1 MLISVVIPLLNEEEN
16 ISLLYEELKGVLT
29 TLRDNHEIIFIDDGS
44 RDRSLKILQEIQ
56 AGDEKVVVISFRRN
70 FGQTAAMAA
79 GFDYARGDVIIT
91 MDADLQNDPHDIPKL
106 LDQIRAGN
114 DVVTGWRFDRKDT
127 FINRRLPSI
136 IANKLISFTTGVN
149 LHDYG
154 CTLKAFRHDVIKN
167 VRLYGEMHR
176 FIPAIASGMGI
187 SFTEV
192 KVNHRPRRFGASKYG
207 ISRTI
212 RVILDLLTVKFL
224 LSYSTRPIQVFGL
237 MGVVSGGIGFLLA
250 LLLTIQRQFFGVPL
264 ADRPLLLLAI
274 MLIFI
279 GFQFVSLGLI
289 AELQART
296 YHESQ
301 NKAVY
306 FVRSVFRKEPVEGVD
321 SDKGFDAAE

>member
-1 MLISVVIPLLNEEEN
+1 MLLSIVIPLLNEEEN
-16 ISLLYEELKGVLT
+16 IPLLYQELDDVLSVIE
-29 TLRDNHEIIFIDDGS
+29 HEYEILFIDDGS
-44 RDRSLKILQEIQ
+44 TDRSLELLKKIQEK
-56 AGDEKVVVISFRRN
+56 DSHVVVVSFRKN

-106 LDQIRAGN
+106 LEEIEAGN
-114 DVVTGWRFDRKDT
+114 DVVTGWRYDRKDA

-136 IANKLISFTTGVN
+136 IANKIISKTTGVN

-154 CTLKAFRHDVIKN
+154 CTLKAFKKEVIKN

-187 SFTEV
+187 DFTEV
-192 KVNHRPRRFGASKYG
+192 KVNHRPRRFGSSKYG

-212 RVILDLLTVKFL
+212 RVILDLMTVKFL
-224 LSYSTRPIQVFGL
+224 LSYATRPIQVFGL
-237 MGVVSGGIGFLLA
+237 MGVVCGGIGFLIA
-250 LLLTIQRQFFGVPL
+250 LIMTIQRQFMGIPL
-264 ADRPLLLLAI
+264 ADRPLLFLAVL
-274 MLIFI
+274 LIFI
-279 GFQFVSLGLI
+279 GIQFISLGLI

-301 NKAVY
+301 NKPVY
-306 FVRSVFRKEPVEGVD
+306 FVKHVFGSGQENG
-321 SDKGFDAAE
+321 AQ